1 MQNQET
7 TFLKKTLE
15 QLSLGVYWKNKTG
28 HYVDCNFYFCQL
40 LGFKSIDLLIG
51 KTDEDL
57 NLQITY
63 KNIVKSPVNQAEF
76 IIEKNIICADGI
88 KKYLLFHESEVSGDA
103 HTKLRVGVV
112 EEITFYKKEILTLK
126 KDKRKTKTYLE
137 NIIANM
143 PGSVYWK
150 DTEGV
155 YLGCN
160 DYVAKIA
167 GVASKK
173 EVIGKTD
180 YAFSWKNEA
189 PTILKTEREVME
201 SKTSRELEISGRLS
215 DGTKAT
221 FLVIKAPLYND
232 SGEVAGI
239 LATSLDITERKKLEE
254 NLKTAKERAEV
265 ANKAK
270 TEFLENMRHDI
281 RTPLSGIVGCAQ
293 LIQMQADDP
302 KKVAEYADDLIQSS
316 DALLEFLNKILESI
330 QVASGEIP
338 LLKKKFNLYHALEQV
353 VHLNKPQASIKKL
366 SLHVDYDKTIPAYLM
381 GDPVRVQ
388 RILLELVTNALK
400 FTDKGEIKITAR
412 LMKNKTRSE
421 QEIIQLSVSDT
432 GIGIPLDKQH
442 EVYTRFKRLMPSY
455 QGIYPGTGLGLS
467 LVKQFIDDLGGELH
481 LKSKPN
487 QGSTFTCI
495 IPFQESLLTTDEN
508 GLDTIQLEE
517 TFDTGLSQRSIN
529 VSSVSQETL
538 VATGSLVLVV
548 EDNAIAAKVAQGV
561 MSKLNCQIDIAGD
574 GKSALTSIEK
584 NHYDLILMDIG
595 LPDNDGG
602 EVTRRI
608 RLKQW
613 KSNPSVPIV
622 GLTAHIN
629 AENKRRCIDAGM
641 NAIYTKPLTPA
652 KAAEIVNAF
661 IPHHQKMLSPAIN
674 TDIDSFKDLAVLDI
688 DRAVQ
693 FMGSK
698 EFVKE
703 ALALLVS
710 GLTEELAVIK
720 QRHQEKDWQAIKA
733 MAHKWRGGAGYCG
746 TRRLEEACKQLET
759 YLQTGSLKQ
768 AEDLYQQLIQAAE
781 AAKEAAKKYIS

>member
-1 MQNQET
+1 MMVNKHKH
-7 TFLKKTLE
+7 KK
-15 QLSLGVYWKNKTG
+15 
-28 HYVDCNFYFCQL
+28 HNFSESEYF
-40 LGFKSIDLLIG
+40 
-51 KTDEDL
+51 
-57 NLQITY
+57 
-63 KNIVKSPVNQAEF
+63 
-76 IIEKNIICADGI
+76 
-88 KKYLLFHESEVSGDA
+88 KYLLD
-103 HTKLRVGVV
+103 
-112 EEITFYKKEILTLK
+112 LT
-126 KDKRKTKTYLE
+126 
-137 NIIANM
+137 
-143 PGSVYWK
+143 PSSVYWK
-150 DTEGV
+150 DIDGF

-160 DYVAKIA
+160 QAMLKMV
-167 GVASKK
+167 GASHFEEIIGKKDSDLPWKESAASLEKNDK
-173 EVIGKTD
+173 EVIKYKKLLYFEETGK
-180 YAFSWKNEA
+180 
-189 PTILKTEREVME
+189 
-201 SKTSRELEISGRLS
+201 LS
-215 DGTKAT
+215 DGTIQTLISNKM
-221 FLVIKAPLYND
+221 PLID
-232 SGEVAGI
+232 KSGRIIGI
-239 LATSLDITERKKLEE
+239 IGSSIDITA
-254 NLKTAKERAEV
+254 LKQAQKAAE
-265 ANKAK
+265 AASKAK
-270 TEFLENMRHDI
+270 TEFLQNMRHDI

-293 LIQMQADDP
+293 LIQMQADNP
-302 KKVAEYADDLIQSS
+302 KKVSEYAYDLIQSS

-338 LLKKKFNLYHALEQV
+338 LLKKKFNLYQVLEQV
-353 VHLNKPQASIKKL
+353 VRLNKPQASIKKL
-366 SLHVDYDKTIPAYLM
+366 SLHFDYDKDIPAYLM

-400 FTDKGEIKITAR
+400 FTDKGGIKITAR
-412 LMKNKTRSE
+412 LMKNKKRSE
-421 QEIIQLSVSDT
+421 QEVIKLSVSDT

-442 EVYTRFKRLMPSY
+442 EVYTRFKRLIPSY

-508 GLDTIQLEE
+508 GLDAIQLEE
-517 TFDTGLSQRSIN
+517 TFDTGLSQQSIN
-529 VSSVSQETL
+529 VSSVSQEAL
-538 VATGSLVLVV
+538 VATASLVLVV

-561 MSKLNCQIDIAGD
+561 MSKLNCRIDIAED

-641 NAIYTKPLTPA
+641 NAIYTKPLTPEMA
-652 KAAEIVNAF
+652 LEILNAF
-661 IPHHQKMLSPAIN
+661 IPQHQKMLSPAVIN
-674 TDIDSFKDLAVLDI
+674 ADIDSFKDLAVLDL
-688 DRAVQ
+688 DRAIH

-703 ALALLVS
+703 GLALLVS
-710 GLTEELAVIK
+710 GLTEEIEVIK
-720 QRHQEKDWQAIKA
+720 QRYQEKDWPAIKA

-746 TRRLEEACKQLET
+746 TRRLEEACRQLEI
-759 YLQTGSLKQ
+759 YLQTGSTNQ
-768 AEDLYQQLIQAAE
+768 AEDLYQQLIQESE
-781 AAKEAAKKYIS
+781 AAKDAAKKYIS